1 MPYFLRVTNTGYA
14 PNRDYIL
21 YGSRFMQKTNV
32 YAVEMLAFAAA
43 GIGVFGLFC
52 LF

>member
-1 MPYFLRVTNTGYA
+1 
-14 PNRDYIL
+14 
-21 YGSRFMQKTNV
+21 MQKTNV
-32 YAVEMLAFAAA
+32 YAVEMLVFAAAA